1 MPTPTIRP
9 KAVCVCRDGDRL
21 LVERGHDRVT
31 QERFY
36 RAIGGAIEF
45 GERAADAVRREWL
58 EEVRAELDDLQLL
71 GVLENLF
78 TYEGRQGHELVFVFS
93 ARLRDASLRSDVP
106 VELVEPGGQRHVIE
120 WVSVAELEDNGVS
133 IYPEGLLDLLGGDA
147 G

>member
-9 KAVCVCRDGDRL
+9 KAVCVCRDGDRI

-58 EEVRAELDDLQLL
+58 EEVRAELDDLELL

-78 TYEGRQGHELVFVFS
+78 TYEGRAGHELVFVFS
-93 ARLRDASLRSDVP
+93 ARLRGAFPRSDVP
-106 VELVEPGGQRHVIE
+106 VEVVEPGGQRHVIE
-120 WVSVAELEDNGVS
+120 WVSVVELEKNGVT
-133 IYPEGLLDLLGGDA
+133 IYPAGLVDLLHDEA
-147 G
+147 V